1 MSTNKKMFYQVIQ
14 SHHLLSIKMDMVQ
27 LFITVSKHD
36 SMPYFLFILILKLL
50 PKMSINIKLKH

>member
-1 MSTNKKMFYQVIQ
+1 MSTNKKMFYQVTQ